1 MELNKLELLVIKD
14 ALIEHLENLSR
25 DISLT
30 IDCKVSSYETCISL
44 YKKIK
49 KEIEGLE
56 NENNN

>member
-14 ALIEHLENLSR
+14 ASIEHLENLSR

-30 IDCKVSSYETCISL
+30 IDYKVSSYETCISL

-49 KEIEGLE
+49 KEIEVLE
-56 NENNN
+56 NEN